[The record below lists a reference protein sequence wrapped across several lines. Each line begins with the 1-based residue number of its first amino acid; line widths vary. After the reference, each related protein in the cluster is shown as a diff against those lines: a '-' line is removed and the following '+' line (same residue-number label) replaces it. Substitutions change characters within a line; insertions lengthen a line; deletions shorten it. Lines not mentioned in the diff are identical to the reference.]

1 MTCTSSS
8 PRTASTWRRPVSPPG
23 SSPVELRLSPE
34 EAEALYAVLEELLE
48 GGRGDPLLERS
59 YRMLGWRI
67 LAARGGTGLTG
78 RIAGLA
84 REAESLEE
92 YEAARDR
99 ALGPILEGLE
109 SGENRDP

>member
-1 MTCTSSS
+1 MH
-8 PRTASTWRRPVSPPG
+8 AI
-23 SSPVELRLSPE
+23 
-34 EAEALYAVLEELLE
+34 LEELLE
-48 GGRGDPLLERS
+48 GGREDPLLERS
-59 YRMLGWRI
+59 YRVLGWRI

-99 ALGPILEGLE
+99 TLGPLLDGLE
-109 SGENRDP
+109 RGENRDP